1 MQIIVKKFGGTSL
14 ANSERIIRAISY
26 IKSDLKKGNKVIV
39 IVSAMGKETDRL
51 LSLYEGLEEYRD
63 TDDISA
69 LLSSGELASS
79 ALFAIM
85 LNKLGIKGKSYQGW
99 QLPIITQDN
108 NYNSLINQINVNQL
122 KNSLKKNE
130 VPVVSGFQGINAK
143 NRITTLGRGGS
154 DTTAVALAYKLKA
167 IRCDIYTDVEGVFTA
182 DPRIVNNA
190 KKMDQINFEEMLELS
205 SLGARVLH
213 TRSVQLALK
222 YNVKMQ
228 VLSSFTGKKGT
239 ILIKEK
245 KNLEGQ
251 IVSGIAHNSNDA
263 LITLTEVTNK
273 PGVSATIFNELS
285 DKGINVD
292 LIVQSGSSKDEKVT
306 YAYTVSKTDTKKSK
320 LIMLNIQSKLNFKE
334 VIINTSIC
342 KVSVVGLGMK
352 TNAGVAKKM
361 FTELAKNNINI
372 HVISTS
378 EIKIS
383 VLIDN
388 KYKELAIRSLHDVFG
403 LNKSNKKYVRN

>member
-14 ANSERIIRAISY
+14 SNIERIIRAISY
-26 IKSDLKKGNKVIV
+26 VKSDLKKGYKVIV
-39 IVSAMGKETDRL
+39 VVSAMGKETDRL
-51 LSLYEGLEEYRD
+51 LSLYERLDEYRD

-69 LLSSGELASS
+69 LLSSGELVSS
-79 ALFAIM
+79 AFFAIM
-85 LNKLGIKGKSYQGW
+85 LNKLGLKGKSFQGW
-99 QLPIITQDN
+99 QLPIITQN
-108 NYNSLINQINVNQL
+108 ISYNSLINEIHVNKLNKSL
-122 KNSLKKNE
+122 KNNE
-130 VPVVSGFQGINAK
+130 VPVLSGFQGVNSE

-182 DPRIVNNA
+182 DPRIVSNA
-190 KKMDQINFEEMLELS
+190 RKMDEINFEEMLELS
-205 SLGARVLH
+205 SLGAKVLH

-228 VLSSFTGKKGT
+228 VLSSFKGKKGT
-239 ILIKEK
+239 MLTNKQ
-245 KNLEGQ
+245 KNIEGQ

-263 LITLTEVTNK
+263 LITLTEIINK
-273 PGVSATIFNELS
+273 PGISATIFNELA

-292 LIVQSGSSKDEKVT
+292 MIVQSGSSKDKKVT
-306 YAYTVSKTDTKKSK
+306 CAYTVSKTDANKSK
-320 LIMLNIQSKLNFKE
+320 MIMSGIQNKLNFKE

-352 TNAGVAKKM
+352 ANAGVANKM
-361 FTELAKNNINI
+361 FSELAKNNINI

-403 LNKSNKKYVRN
+403 LFKVSKKNVRN